1 MMSHIGNDNCK
12 EDILLDVLPMSV
24 EAIVEELNPLNKWG
38 FINFKSKDEI
48 VDLLVEKRFEELP
61 CI

>member
-1 MMSHIGNDNCK
+1 MSNHINENIK
-12 EDILLDVLPMSV
+12 ENILLDVLPMSV

-38 FINFKSKDEI
+38 FINFKEKDEI

-61 CI
+61 EPY